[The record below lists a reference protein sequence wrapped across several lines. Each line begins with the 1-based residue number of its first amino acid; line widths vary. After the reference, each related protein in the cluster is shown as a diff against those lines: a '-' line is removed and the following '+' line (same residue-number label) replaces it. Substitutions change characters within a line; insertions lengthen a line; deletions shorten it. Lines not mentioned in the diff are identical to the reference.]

1 MVPAAGLT
9 YVRRSWTA
17 ATPVVGPTDL
27 MVLRSNHPSHVFRLM
42 SCARISA
49 SVWLVRIFMHAH
61 TQRERERERE
71 SESESESERE
81 LETESERERER
92 ERERDRERETERER
106 EREREG
112 GRERTHSIHR
122 EHTYLEEGY
131 RELADRFI
139 T

>member
-1 MVPAAGLT
+1 MENTFYEMVPAAGLT

-49 SVWLVRIFMHAH
+49 CVWLVRIFMHAL
-61 TQRERERERE
+61 T
-71 SESESESERE
+71 
-81 LETESERERER
+81 ERERER
-92 ERERDRERETERER
+92 ERERRERETERK
-106 EREREG
+106 
-112 GRERTHSIHR
+112 RERTHSISS
-122 EHTYLEEGY
+122 EHIPYLEEGY